1 MRTNIDIDEELI
13 KEAMKLTGI
22 KTKKRSCRKGSC
34 AFGFPEEAGK
44 D

>member
-22 KTKKRSCRKGSC
+22 KTKKKELSKRLLRIW
-34 AFGFPEEAGK
+34 FP
-44 D
+44 